1 MRPSAGEHFFAPHPL
16 ALLVAA
22 LATGILIEH
31 FYEIHLALLLILA
44 AVASLL
50 SLWLLHKRNTT
61 WPSLFI
67 ILSSV
72 FAGATL
78 EAIEKRGAPENQ
90 IKRLFE
96 SNVISSSDPVE
107 LTGVLEQPP
116 ENAPDSFY
124 LTIRV

>member
-1 MRPSAGEHFFAPHPL
+1 MRSSPGEHFFAPHPL
-16 ALLVAA
+16 SLLFAA

-31 FYEIHLALLLILA
+31 FYVIHLALLLSFA
-44 AVASLL
+44 AVASVL

-67 ILSSV
+67 ILTTV

-78 EAIEKRGAPENQ
+78 EAIEKRRAPENQ

-96 SNVISSSDPVE
+96 NNVISTGDPVE
-107 LTGVLEQPP
+107 LT
-116 ENAPDSFY
+116 
-124 LTIRV
+124 